1 MHHRTHW
8 TADKIEQRIALITP
22 LIHRR
27 RQPLAPWRYRRLDG
41 PDEPAPLA
49 ADTPT
54 DDWELVAGDAPW
66 SAWREN
72 VVLHGWFAV
81 PPDWDAAAP
90 LMLHLPLG
98 VSGDFD
104 HPEALVYLDGV
115 PLAGCDRQ
123 HHELLLPEHCRAGRR
138 HHLALHGWVGGIW
151 RHDAQPRPHIGSSAL
166 VQIDAPTRALVAL
179 ARVALGVARGT
190 DAVDPA
196 RGRLLNALD
205 AAFRLLD
212 LGEPFGE
219 RFYASVPAALARLR
233 AGIADCGAPLDVGLV
248 ATGHAHIDVA
258 WLWTL
263 GQTRRKVERTFATAL
278 RLMDEFPEYHFTQ
291 SQPQLY
297 AWLAESQPALLE
309 RIRQRVAEGRWEPIG
324 GMWVEADCNLSG
336 AEALARQFVLGRGL
350 FRQLFGAAAE
360 SPVLWLPDVFG
371 YAWALPQLIR
381 AAGLEYFFTIKIG
394 WSQYNRLPYDTFWW
408 QGIDGTRVLT
418 HFSTTP
424 EMHPLVTLPMELRQ
438 YILDALGRS
447 APYASTYN
455 AAATPEQVLG
465 TWSNFQQKET
475 HRDLLMA
482 FGFGDGG
489 GGPTRTML
497 ENLRELAAFPAAPR
511 VRQQHVG
518 AFFDGVEREAGATL
532 PTWNGE
538 LYLELHRGTYTTQ
551 SRNKRANRVSEFLL
565 HDAEWLA
572 TLAGTLD
579 AGYRYPAADLQRAW
593 QLVCLNQFHDII
605 PGSSI
610 REVYVESLA
619 QYAEIASIGRRVRD
633 GALAALAARAPAQL
647 IIANPTG
654 FTQRGL
660 VHWQGA
666 IDPEQRLVD
675 AAGVSIATQAVA
687 DGTLLACGAL
697 QPLGISGVWLGGHGE
712 PAPYDAVVAGERWL
726 ENAFVRVEL
735 DGQGD
740 ICRIFDKRV
749 QREVLPPGARANQFQ
764 AFEDRPL
771 NWDAWDIDIFFD
783 EKLTLAQPARSI
795 RLTEHGPLRA
805 TITIERCIGHS
816 CYTQRISLCY
826 DSARID
832 VQTVIDW
839 RERHTLLKVAFPVDV
854 LAPQATYEIQW
865 GHVARPTHRNTSWD
879 WARFETCAQKW
890 VDLSEDDYGVS
901 IMNDSKYGHDI
912 RDQVMRV
919 SLLRSPTMPDPEA
932 DQGEQVFT
940 VAILPHLGPWGDETL
955 AEAYRLNDPPLVATA
970 AGVGDALPPPLL
982 LADRTSVVVE
992 TVKRAEDGDGIV
1004 VRLFESRRR
1013 RGEVR
1018 FTAGIAL
1025 ASVEQTNLLEDAGTP
1040 IATDGRH
1047 FSLTLRPFEIA
1058 TLRLRPQ

>member
-1 MHHRTHW
+1 MHHQTHW
-8 TADKIEQRIALITP
+8 TAEKIEQRIALITP

-27 RQPLAPWRYRRLDG
+27 RQPLAPWRYRRLSG
-41 PDEPAPLA
+41 PDEPPPLA

-54 DDWELVAGDAPW
+54 DDWELVAGDGAW
-66 SAWREN
+66 SAWRETF
-72 VVLHGWFAV
+72 VMHGWVAV
-81 PPDWDAAAP
+81 PHGWDATAP

-98 VSGDFD
+98 ESGDFD

-123 HHELLLPEHCRAGRR
+123 HHELLLPDECRDGQR
-138 HHLALHGWVGGIW
+138 HHLALHGWIGGIG
-151 RHDAQPRPHIGSSAL
+151 RQAAQPRPHIGSCAL

-179 ARVALGVARGT
+179 ARVALGVARST
-190 DAVDPA
+190 DSVEPA

-212 LGEPFGE
+212 LGEPFGAA
-219 RFYASVPAALARLR
+219 FYDSVPPALERLR
-233 AGIADCGAPLDVGLV
+233 AGIAAAGAPLDVGIV

-263 GQTRRKVERTFATAL
+263 GQTRRKAERTFASTL
-278 RLMDEFPEYHFTQ
+278 RLMQEFPEYHFTQ

-297 AWLAESQPALLE
+297 AWLAESQPDMLAQ
-309 RIRQRVAEGRWEPIG
+309 IRQRVAEGRWEPIG

-336 AEALARQFVLGRGL
+336 AESLARQFVLGRGL
-350 FRQLFGAAAE
+350 FRQLFGADAE

-424 EMHPLVTLPMELRQ
+424 ELHPLVTLPIELRR
-438 YILDALGRS
+438 YILDALGRT

-455 AAATPEQVLG
+455 AQATPEQALG

-497 ENLRELAAFPAAPR
+497 ENLHELAAFPAAPR
-511 VRQQHVG
+511 MRQASVA
-518 AFFDGVEREAGATL
+518 AFFDGVAREAGATL

-551 SRNKRANRVSEFLL
+551 SRNKRANRTSEFLL

-572 TLAGTLD
+572 ALAGTLD
-579 AGYRYPAADLQRAW
+579 ASYRYPAADLQRAW

-619 QYAEIASIGRRVRD
+619 QYAEVADLGRRVRD
-633 GALAALAARAPAQL
+633 EALAVIAARAPAQL
-647 IIANPTG
+647 IVANPTG

-660 VHWQGA
+660 VHWRGT
-666 IDPEQRLVD
+666 IDPGQCLVD
-675 AAGVSIATQAVA
+675 AAGVGVVAQAVA
-687 DGTLLACGAL
+687 DGTVLACGAL
-697 QPLGISGVWLGGHGE
+697 PPLSISGIWLGEPGE
-712 PAPYDAVVAGERWL
+712 PASLDGVMATERSL
-726 ENAFVRVEL
+726 ENAFVRIEL
-735 DGQGD
+735 DEQGD
-740 ICRIFDKRV
+740 ICRIVDKRV

-783 EKLTLAQPARSI
+783 EKLTLAQPARSM
-795 RLTEHGPLRA
+795 RVTEHGPLRA
-805 TITIERCIGHS
+805 TITIERCIRQS

-832 VQTVIDW
+832 VHTVIDW

-901 IMNDSKYGHDI
+901 VLNDSKYGHDI
-912 RDQVMRV
+912 RDQTIRV
-919 SLLRSPTMPDPEA
+919 SLLRSPTLPDPEA
-932 DQGEQVFT
+932 DQGEHTFT
-940 VAILPHLGPWGDETL
+940 IAILPHLGPWGDETL
-955 AEAYRLNDPPLVATA
+955 AEAYRLNDPPLVAAA
-970 AGVGDALPPPLL
+970 AGVAGTLPPPLL
-982 LADRTSVVVE
+982 LADRASVVVE
-992 TVKRAEDGDGIV
+992 TVKQAEDGDGIV

-1025 ASVEQTNLLEDAGTP
+1025 ASVEQTNLLEDVGTP